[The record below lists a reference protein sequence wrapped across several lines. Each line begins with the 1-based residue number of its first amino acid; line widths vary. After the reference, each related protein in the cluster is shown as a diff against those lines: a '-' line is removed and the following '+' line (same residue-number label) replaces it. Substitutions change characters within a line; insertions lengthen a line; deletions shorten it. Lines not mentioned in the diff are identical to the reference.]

1 MAIEQQQ
8 IPEALYRNAI
18 NLNRYE
24 NSVALKIVQEYN
36 NIIVGITDRLKQFEA
51 GELTLTPSAVNRQ
64 RT

>member
-36 NIIVGITDRLKQFEA
+36 N
-51 GELTLTPSAVNRQ
+51 
-64 RT
+64 